1 MPECQI
7 KRKRDLGRVKWRK
20 RETGIV
26 SIAHTH
32 THIHTHTHTQIQANT
47 QDTLAQKV
55 HLPETLTLEVVDGM
69 DLQENHEG
77 ITNFDPGNTPL
88 V

>member
-1 MPECQI
+1 MSNKKKERLGAGQI
-7 KRKRDLGRVKWRK
+7 EKERDRNRIHC
-20 RETGIV
+20 T
-26 SIAHTH
+26 HTH
-32 THIHTHTHTQIQANT
+32 THANT

-69 DLQENHEG
+69 DLQENHKG

>member
-32 THIHTHTHTQIQANT
+32 THIHTHTHTNT
-47 QDTLAQKV
+47 SKHTGHAGAKGASAGDS
-55 HLPETLTLEVVDGM
+55 
-69 DLQENHEG
+69 
-77 ITNFDPGNTPL
+77 NTGGGRRNGSSGEP
-88 V
+88 